1 MSATKMKA
9 SSSDQTKQD
18 KDKKTDKELAEDEA
32 THMETEGDKI
42 DTMGASRPM
51 DSSIY
56 TTVEHLD
63 FNAGALDIEQL
74 RYK

>member
-1 MSATKMKA
+1 MNANKMKA

-18 KDKKTDKELAEDEA
+18 KDKKSDQEITEDDA

-42 DTMGASRPM
+42 ATMEASRPM

-56 TTVEHLD
+56 TTVEHQD
-63 FNAGALDIEQL
+63 FNAGELDIEQL